1 MAEIIRPGTGLL
13 IALQFPLAPHLFHQE
28 DRNRGPPFLLSPELS
43 VFLVLSVELMNR
55 YDELLGGEFERIYF
69 ERPTKSH
76 PTIGTDDMMSV
87 WKRKS
92 N

>member
-13 IALQFPLAPHLFHQE
+13 IALQFPITPHLFHQE

-43 VFLVLSVELMNR
+43 VSLMNGGLMSR

-76 PTIGTDDMMSV
+76 PTIGTEDMMSV
-87 WKRKS
+87 WRRKS
-92 N
+92 E

>member
-13 IALQFPLAPHLFHQE
+13 IALQFPIIPHLFHQE

-43 VFLVLSVELMNR
+43 VSLMNGGLMSR

-76 PTIGTDDMMSV
+76 PTIGTEDMMSV
-87 WKRKS
+87 WRRKS
-92 N
+92 E